1 MQFLKRRNDK
11 KNEQATVH
19 DMQKNRGEKFSY
31 ENMITKKYKGKVC
44 DLEKK
49 VNEFEKNEKEVIE
62 SIEQVRREGGRD
74 GELISIIRK
83 IRGEIKTSQMQ
94 LANAREDF
102 EKQTLGLRLLAIN
115 LDNIDRNNTLV
126 DLYQFLGVRANELLA
141 VLNKIE
147 IVSGGNYYAPASC
160 SMIKDATLKY
170 IIPNLNIELSKLH
183 KTDEK
188 SKKELTDKFHKEME
202 RVDAEIE
209 KTITVSEKYKTLLN
223 K

>member
-19 DMQKNRGEKFSY
+19 DMPKKRGEKFSY
-31 ENMITKKYKGKVC
+31 ENIITKKYKEKVRN
-44 DLEKK
+44 LEKE
-49 VNEFEKNEKEVIE
+49 VNELKKSEKEVIE
-62 SIEQVRREGGRD
+62 SIEQVREVGGGD

-83 IRGEIKTSQMQ
+83 IRGEINASQIQ
-94 LANAREDF
+94 LANAREEF

-126 DLYQFLGVRANELLA
+126 DLYQFLGVRVNEMLA

-160 SMIKDATLKY
+160 AMIKDATIKY

-188 SKKELTDKFHKEME
+188 SKKELTDKFHKEIE

-209 KTITVSEKYKTLLN
+209 KTKTVSEKYKTFLN

>member
-11 KNEQATVH
+11 KNEQASVH

-49 VNEFEKNEKEVIE
+49 VKEFEKNEKEVIE

-126 DLYQFLGVRANELLA
+126 DLYQFLGVRANEMLA

-183 KTDEK
+183 KKDEK

>member
-11 KNEQATVH
+11 KNEQASVH

-49 VNEFEKNEKEVIE
+49 VKEFEKNEKEVIE

-94 LANAREDF
+94 LAKAREDF

-115 LDNIDRNNTLV
+115 LDNIDRNNTIV
-126 DLYQFLGVRANELLA
+126 DLYQFLGVRANEMLA